1 MTLATTMN
9 KHPLNNVLTVR
20 VTSSTRRAFHA
31 KAIKFGTPADILREI
46 IEAFVEDRL
55 TIAAPVT
62 RKEKLYVNRTEN

>member
-1 MTLATTMN
+1 MMN
-9 KHPLNNVLTVR
+9 KQLTAVLTVR
-20 VTSSTRRAFHA
+20 VTDSTRTKFHA
-31 KAIKFGTPADILREI
+31 RASRFGTPADILREI